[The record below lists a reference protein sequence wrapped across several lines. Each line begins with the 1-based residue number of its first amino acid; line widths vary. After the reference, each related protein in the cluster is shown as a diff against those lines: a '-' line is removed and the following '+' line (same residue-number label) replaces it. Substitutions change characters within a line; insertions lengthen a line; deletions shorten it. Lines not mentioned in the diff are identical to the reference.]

1 MNYVQFHLGDWL
13 SGTALLSPTERGVY
27 MDLLVRYYK
36 EERPIL
42 QEECKR
48 IARAYAPAEQEA
60 MQYVLQTFFTLD
72 EDGYR
77 HSRCDEEIEK
87 ARAVSDKRKRAASA
101 RWSKNCNLDAE
112 AKQVHSK
119 CIANEMPTN
128 NQEPITKNHIDMDM
142 VERDAIPP
150 VADLSSV
157 LFEEERE
164 KIKRPECVAPE
175 CEYKKVVDLYHEKL
189 ASKGLPSVSML
200 SQARKS
206 AIKGRWNDFVRE
218 EGFKT
223 ADEVL
228 GGFEYYFDMVA
239 DSPFLMGRVDPS
251 YGHSKR
257 FNCTFDWLMKSANF
271 LKVLEGNYRG
281 K

>member
-48 IARAYAPAEQEA
+48 IARAYAPTEQEA

-101 RWSKNCNLDAE
+101 RWSKNGNLDAE

-119 CIANEMPTN
+119 CIANGMLTK
-128 NQEPITKNHIDMDM
+128 NQEPITNNHQIDKEINKEKPTKKTSAQKPDDISDSVWVDW
-142 VERDAIPP
+142 VEHR
-150 VADLSSV
+150 
-157 LFEEERE
+157 
-164 KIKRPECVAPE
+164 KQ
-175 CEYKKVVDLYHEKL
+175 KK
-189 ASKGLPSVSML
+189 ASVSELVINGLRKEAEIAGLRLEEVMTIQVMNGWQGFRASWL
-200 SQARKS
+200 SKDGVKGIPTHTGELTQEQRKQQ
-206 AIKGRWNDFVRE
+206 G
-218 EGFKT
+218 
-223 ADEVL
+223 
-228 GGFEYYFDMVA
+228 
-239 DSPFLMGRVDPS
+239 
-251 YGHSKR
+251 YGY
-257 FNCTFDWLMKSANF
+257 DW
-271 LKVLEGNYRG
+271 
-281 K
+281 